1 LPIPATCFRI
11 EAVPKLQCWNS
22 LNYQSVIRRRP
33 VNTYKKIVNCICTV
47 FEIIAALSLGAMLV
61 VVTIQVVLRY
71 FFNNAPGWS
80 EELAR
85 QFMILFCFIAMALGV
100 RDKIHIALT
109 IIVDRLFKKFTL
121 PLEITGKILV
131 LVMGIMMSIN
141 MGPYFTKLRYNRLPG
156 TGIPVGYEYFFPTAV
171 GVLIALIAV
180 YQIYD
185 HFRYGTDEAQRKQ
198 DDFTRKDATL

>member
-1 LPIPATCFRI
+1 M
-11 EAVPKLQCWNS
+11 
-22 LNYQSVIRRRP
+22 
-33 VNTYKKIVNCICTV
+33 NTYKKVVNAICAV
-47 FEIIAALSLGAMLV
+47 FEIIAALSLAAMLV
-61 VVTIQVVLRY
+61 VVTIQVVMRY

-80 EELAR
+80 EEMAR

-109 IIVDRLFKKFTL
+109 IIVDRGLTKFAL
-121 PLEITGKILV
+121 PLETAGKLLI

-141 MGPYFTKLRYNRLPG
+141 MGPYFTKLKYNRLPG
-156 TGIPVGYEYFFPTAV
+156 TGIPVGWQYLFPTAV

-185 HFRYGTDEAQRKQ
+185 HFKYGTDEQQRKQ
-198 DDFTRKDATL
+198 GDFTKKDATL

>member
-1 LPIPATCFRI
+1 MNL
-11 EAVPKLQCWNS
+11 
-22 LNYQSVIRRRP
+22 
-33 VNTYKKIVNCICTV
+33 YKKIVTLICAV

-61 VVTIQVVLRY
+61 VVTVQVVLRY

-80 EELAR
+80 EELAK

-109 IIVDRLFKKFTL
+109 IIVDRGLKKLIL
-121 PLEITGKILV
+121 PLEILGKVLILI
-131 LVMGIMMSIN
+131 MGIMMSIN
-141 MGPYFTKLRYNRLPG
+141 MGPYFTKLKDNRLPG
-156 TGIPVGYEYFFPTAV
+156 TGIPVGWEYLFPTMV

-185 HFRYGTDEAQRKQ
+185 HFKYGSDENQLKQ
-198 DDFTRKDATL
+198 DDFTKKDATL

>member
-1 LPIPATCFRI
+1 
-11 EAVPKLQCWNS
+11 
-22 LNYQSVIRRRP
+22 
-33 VNTYKKIVNCICTV
+33 VNLYKKIVTLICAV

-61 VVTIQVVLRY
+61 VVTVQVVLRY

-80 EELAR
+80 EELAK

-109 IIVDRLFKKFTL
+109 IIVDRGLKKLIL
-121 PLEITGKILV
+121 PLEILGKVLILI
-131 LVMGIMMSIN
+131 MGIMMSIN
-141 MGPYFTKLRYNRLPG
+141 MGPYFTKLKDNRLPG
-156 TGIPVGYEYFFPTAV
+156 TGIPVGWEYLFPTMV

-185 HFRYGTDEAQRKQ
+185 HFKYGSDENQLKQ
-198 DDFTRKDATL
+198 DDFTKKDATL

>member
-1 LPIPATCFRI
+1 LSR
-11 EAVPKLQCWNS
+11 
-22 LNYQSVIRRRP
+22 
-33 VNTYKKIVNCICTV
+33 YKKIVNLICTV
-47 FEIIAALSLGAMLV
+47 FEVIAALSLGAMLV

-109 IIVDRLFKKFTL
+109 IITDRLLKKFIL
-121 PLEITGKILV
+121 PLEIAGKILV
-131 LVMGIMMSIN
+131 FVMGIMMSIN
-141 MGPYFTKLRYNRLPG
+141 MGPYFTKLKYNRLPG

-198 DDFTRKDATL
+198 DDFTKKDATL

>member
-1 LPIPATCFRI
+1 MIGFYTARLWANLFFKRGSTP
-11 EAVPKLQCWNS
+11 Q
-22 LNYQSVIRRRP
+22 YRRYPLGR
-33 VNTYKKIVNCICTV
+33 YKKIVNLICTV
-47 FEIIAALSLGAMLV
+47 FEVIAAFSLGAMLV
-61 VVTIQVVLRY
+61 VVTIQIVLRY

-109 IIVDRLFKKFTL
+109 IIADRALKKFLL
-121 PLEITGKILV
+121 PMEIAGKV
-131 LVMGIMMSIN
+131 LIFVMGVMMSIN
-141 MGPYFTKLRYNRLPG
+141 MGPYFTKLKYNRLPG
-156 TGIPVGYEYFFPTAV
+156 TGIPVGYEYLFPTAV

-185 HFRYGTDEAQRKQ
+185 HFRYGTDEQQGKQ
-198 DDFTRKDATL
+198 GDFTKKDATL

>member
-1 LPIPATCFRI
+1 
-11 EAVPKLQCWNS
+11 
-22 LNYQSVIRRRP
+22 
-33 VNTYKKIVNCICTV
+33 VNLYKKIINLICAV
-47 FEIIAALSLGAMLV
+47 FEVIAALSLAAMLV

-109 IIVDRLFKKFTL
+109 IIVDRGFKKFIL
-121 PLEITGKILV
+121 PLEILGKALIFI
-131 LVMGIMMSIN
+131 MGIMMSIN
-141 MGPYFTKLRYNRLPG
+141 MGPYFTKLKDNRLPG
-156 TGIPVGYEYFFPTAV
+156 TGIPVGWEYLFPTMV

-180 YQIYD
+180 YHIYD
-185 HFRYGTDEAQRKQ
+185 HFKYGTDEAQLKQ
-198 DDFTRKDATL
+198 GDFTKKDATL

>member
-1 LPIPATCFRI
+1 
-11 EAVPKLQCWNS
+11 
-22 LNYQSVIRRRP
+22 
-33 VNTYKKIVNCICTV
+33 V
-47 FEIIAALSLGAMLV
+47 FEVIAALSLGAMLV

-109 IIVDRLFKKFTL
+109 VITDNLLKKFIL
-121 PLEITGKILV
+121 HLEIAGKILV
-131 LVMGIMMSIN
+131 FAMGIMMSIN
-141 MGPYFTKLRYNRLPG
+141 MGPYFTKLKYNRLPG
-156 TGIPVGYEYFFPTAV
+156 TGIPVGYEYLFPTAV

-185 HFRYGTDEAQRKQ
+185 HFRYGTDEKQGNQ
-198 DDFTRKDATL
+198 DDFTKKDATL